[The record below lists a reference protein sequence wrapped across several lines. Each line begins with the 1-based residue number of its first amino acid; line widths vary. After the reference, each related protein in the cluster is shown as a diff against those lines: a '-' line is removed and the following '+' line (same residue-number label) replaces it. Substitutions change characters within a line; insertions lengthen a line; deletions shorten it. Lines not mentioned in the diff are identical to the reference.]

1 MKMRVTARGVELT
14 TELRDYV
21 TRRVHFGL
29 GRFAGKIKSLSV
41 QLADINGPRGGID
54 KCCDIRVDAG
64 LSQKVVVRER
74 QQTIHAAVALAI
86 ERVERVV
93 ERQLSLTRPAA
104 RRSAAPRADF
114 QFGD

>member
-1 MKMRVTARGVELT
+1 MKMRMTARGVELT
-14 TELRDYV
+14 TELKDYV
-21 TRRVHFGL
+21 TRRAHFGL
-29 GRFAGKIKSLSV
+29 GRFAGKIKSVSV

-54 KCCDIRVDAG
+54 KCCHITVDAG
-64 LSQKVVVRER
+64 LSQKVIVRER
-74 QQTIHAAVALAI
+74 QETVHAAVAIAM

-93 ERQLSLTRPAA
+93 ERQLSLTGPAA